1 MHCPYPPSHP
11 QPRLQTSKSL
21 CRNLVFHSRNRLGVT
36 QGGTV
41 SSGRGTV
48 KRKRYQVLQ
57 SSQTCNINSNIFNS
71 MHFCGCCQSSVA
83 NCYEYS
89 RNSRPFVRDLRGVGS
104 ILFSVLRQIAAFQSN
119 VASDWLTCA
128 QLHHPFSAFPPR
140 CCSIYV
146 ARKLQFSGRRKQ
158 ESKSVVESRSRELE
172 SGKS

>member
-1 MHCPYPPSHP
+1 MPEFGFSFPE
-11 QPRLQTSKSL
+11 QTGSET
-21 CRNLVFHSRNRLGVT
+21 GVE
-36 QGGTV
+36 GAV

-89 RNSRPFVRDLRGVGS
+89 WNSRPFVRDLRGVGS

-128 QLHHPFSAFPPR
+128 PTSPHLFSVFPPR

-158 ESKSVVESRSRELE
+158 ESKSVVESQSRSRSGELE